1 VRFEAQLPNECW
13 QADTTHWHLADES
26 DVEILN
32 VIDDHSRLVVASR
45 AFISTKGGDVVATFY
60 EAASTHGFPASM
72 LTDNGAIFTAASR
85 HGRCAMETELDHL
98 GIVYKHSRPYHPQ
111 TCGKVERFHQTLKRW
126 LTRQPAVSTIAELQ
140 AQLDRFVEHYNTRRP
155 HRARGRITP
164 AEAFAARLKATP
176 TQPAFVAPTHFR
188 VRHDKIDKAGRITL
202 RHRSRLHHIGIGRAH
217 KHTRVLVLVADLDIR
232 ILTTDGEV
240 LRALTLDPTRDYQ
253 PHT

>member
-13 QADTTHWHLADES
+13 QADTTHWHLNDES

-45 AFISTKGGDVVATFY
+45 AFISTKVGDVVATFY
-60 EAASTHGFPASM
+60 EAASAHGFPASM

-85 HGRCAMETELDHL
+85 HGRCEIETELDHL

-126 LTRQPAVSTIAELQ
+126 LTRQPPVSTIAELQ

-164 AEAFAARLKATP
+164 AEAFAARIKATP
-176 TQPAFVAPTHFR
+176 TRPAFDAPTHFR
-188 VRHDKIDKAGRITL
+188 VRHDKIDKAGRVTL
-202 RHRSRLHHIGIGRAH
+202 RHHSRLHHIGVGRAH
-217 KHTRVLVLVADLDIR
+217 KHTRVLVLVADLDVR